1 MSDRRA
7 WVTELLS
14 AVEIERPVRSVAVLA
29 RILKQE
35 FQAVDVSFLITDLG
49 GKAVVRL
56 TGETGEGRN
65 AQEPLA
71 LAGTVYGHVVRS
83 QQPWIGSVEFEAVDA
98 TGVLTHTPAQE
109 PGPHSGL
116 TKVIAPVTDRG
127 DAIGLLELTLPEPPD
142 RARLDHMTEAAHAL
156 AYVVV
161 VNRRFTDL
169 YEWGRRTTPLSLASE
184 IQHRL
189 LPESYTCE
197 AGPFTLA
204 GSLEPAAQVGGDT
217 FDYALGENGIT
228 LSLTDA
234 MGHDVRAAQ
243 LATTVVSALRNARR
257 VGLSLLDQARAANE
271 AVVEH
276 AVQEHLAVTDQTQQT
291 QQVRGALA
299 EHGAQAMVTGQ
310 LMWIGFETGENAFVN
325 AGHQVPLRLRDG
337 RAEQLTPLV
346 DLPFG
351 ILPESEYRLQSLDL
365 RPGDRLLLLTDGML
379 EPSHDDRSLRRLLEA
394 TASEHPREA
403 VQAFTRS
410 VLTDQGHDPRDD
422 ATTLCLDY
430 KNSS

>member
-1 MSDRRA
+1 MGDRRA
-7 WVTELLS
+7 WVAELLS

-29 RILKQE
+29 RILQRE

-56 TGETGEGRN
+56 TGDNVASGDGPK
-65 AQEPLA
+65 PLA

-83 QQPWIGSVEFEAVDA
+83 QRPWIGSLEFEAVDA
-98 TGVLTHTPAQE
+98 MGVLSHGPAQQSE
-109 PGPHSGL
+109 PHSGL
-116 TKVIAPVTDRG
+116 TKVIAPVTHRG

-142 RARLDHMTEAAHAL
+142 RAQLDHMTEAAHAL
-156 AYVVV
+156 AYVVI

-169 YEWGRRTTPLSLASE
+169 YEWGRRTTPMSLASE
-184 IQHRL
+184 IQHQL

-197 AGPFTLA
+197 AGPVTLA

-228 LSLTDA
+228 VSLTDA

-243 LATTVVSALRNARR
+243 LATVVVAALRNARR
-257 VGLSLLDQARAANE
+257 TGQGLIDQARAANQ

-276 AVQEHLAVTDQTQQT
+276 AVQEHDAVTEQTE
-291 QQVRGALA
+291 QVRGALA

-310 LMWIGFETGENAFVN
+310 LMWIGFDTGENAFVN
-325 AGHQVPLRLRDG
+325 AGHQFPLRLRDG

-346 DLPFG
+346 DIPFG
-351 ILPESEYRLQSLDL
+351 ILPESGYRLQSLDL

-379 EPSHDDRSLRRLLEA
+379 EPTQEDRSLRRLLEA

-410 VLTDQGHDPRDD
+410 VLADQGHDPRDD
-422 ATTLCLDY
+422 ATALCLDF